1 MGEDA
6 VSERPDPIPAEPP
19 SAGAEPMSAA
29 ASQPNGIEV
38 RRAPESDAK
47 SAH

>member
-1 MGEDA
+1 MGDAA
-6 VSERPDPIPAEPP
+6 VSERPEPIPAEPP
-19 SAGAEPMSAA
+19 SAGAEPISAA

-38 RRAPESDAK
+38 HRAAESDAK